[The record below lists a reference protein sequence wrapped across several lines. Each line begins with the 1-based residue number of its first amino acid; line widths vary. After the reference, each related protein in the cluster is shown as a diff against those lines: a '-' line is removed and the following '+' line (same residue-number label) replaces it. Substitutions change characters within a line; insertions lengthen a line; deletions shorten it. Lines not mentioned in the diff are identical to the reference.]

1 MVISRLNAKAQCARD
16 AIVGAVHRLS
26 RRFKRDRSGIAA
38 VEFALLLPIM
48 IGLYVGGI
56 EITDAFTIKR
66 KIAGVA
72 STLSDLVARTKTIT
86 LAEMQNILDASE
98 AGIAPYAADEL
109 KVRVSGVWIDD
120 KLVAKVV
127 WSAARNETALKEG
140 GVVSLPAGVKTANSF
155 LVVSLASYQYTPPI
169 GYVITGDLDFSDA
182 FFLTPR
188 LSNTICYDGK
198 CDLN

>member
-1 MVISRLNAKAQCARD
+1 MVIKRLKADVYCARG
-16 AIVGAVHRLS
+16 AIAAGLHRLS

-66 KIAGVA
+66 KVAGVA
-72 STLSDLVARTKTIT
+72 STLSDLVARTKTIS
-86 LAEMQNILDASE
+86 LAEMQNVLDAAE
-98 AGIAPYAADEL
+98 AGIAPYPTDEL

-127 WSAARNETALKEG
+127 WSAARNETAATEG
-140 GVVSLPAGVKTANSF
+140 SVIALPAGVKAANSF
-155 LVVSLASYQYTPPI
+155 LVVSLASYQYTPAI
-169 GYVITGDLDFSDA
+169 GYVMTGAIDLSDS
-182 FFLTPR
+182 FYLTPR
-188 LSNTICYDGK
+188 LSNTVCYDGK
-198 CDLN
+198 CELK